1 MSTNNAKY
9 LVLRGKNKDI
19 YFIQKRLTKSQSL
32 IIGKDF
38 IKKSLET
45 KSLEEA
51 IAKRDKILS
60 ELDQMEL
67 NINVQENINMNDNIP
82 KKSIEYTSNMNENSN
97 NDEKSENVENNM
109 TISDIDMGTNEDISN
124 NSISEDKKNTLF
136 TLEMLKLPNK
146 EDLVA
151 KIDKLIPIA
160 ILFIT
165 LFIALI
171 A

>member
-45 KSLEEA
+45 TSLEEA

-67 NINVQENINMNDNIP
+67 NINVPENINMNDNIQN
-82 KKSIEYTSNMNENSN
+82 KNIEYTADTIENSN
-97 NDEKSENVENNM
+97 KDEKSENMENNM
-109 TISDIDMGTNEDISN
+109 TISDIDMSTNEDISN
-124 NSISEDKKNTLF
+124 NSISENQKTGLVSLK
-136 TLEMLKLPNK
+136 MLKFPNK

-165 LFIALI
+165 LFIALV